1 MVEENIIQEFKSKN
15 VDETRNC
22 LNEEINQNQLMS
34 KKHKDVCTTRNYI
47 EHFLV
52 LASTTTGCISIS
64 AFASLVGISIGFT
77 ISTIGLKICAAIAEM
92 KECK

>member
-47 EHFLV
+47 EHFLA

-64 AFASLVGISIGFT
+64 AFASLIGISIGFT
-77 ISTIGLKICAAIAEM
+77 ISTIGLKISNCRNERA
-92 KECK
+92 